1 MEKLEKYS
9 FMCAEKKIS
18 GCTKKEALFMPWELL
33 YMRGNWIQ
41 MIFCGKLV
49 LACGKLS

>member
-1 MEKLEKYS
+1 MH
-9 FMCAEKKIS
+9 AEKKIS
-18 GCTKKEALFMPWELL
+18 GCTEKGALFMPWEML
-33 YMRGNWIQ
+33 YHMRGNWIQ

>member
-1 MEKLEKYS
+1 MR
-9 FMCAEKKIS
+9 AEKKNS
-18 GCTKKEALFMPWELL
+18 GYTKKGALFMPWEML
-33 YMRGNWIQ
+33 YNMRSNWIQ